1 MDYYCGQIVIMVI
14 LWVLGLGNSAI
25 VNDSNCFSTYRD
37 FNGNLVFISFTSNY
51 LLSTELFGCNEYLE
65 ISRINWLWQII
76 HCDCLACYLI
86 EPRAKDS
93 RLEIN
98 LHIETHRGLFYNQ
111 LYTTGR
117 VFPTAA
123 TPKLLNA
130 ITRCRF
136 VVRVRIAI
144 WRYATPLWPW
154 SMLPRK

>member
-51 LLSTELFGCNEYLE
+51 LLSTELFGWNEYLE

-86 EPRAKDS
+86 KPRAKNS
-93 RLEIN
+93 RLEID
-98 LHIETHRGLFYNQ
+98 LLIETRHREQSPTNQ
-111 LYTTGR
+111 PYYRPRNPTCAPDLKI
-117 VFPTAA
+117 VFAA
-123 TPKLLNA
+123 SARGAYKCWSL
-130 ITRCRF
+130 
-136 VVRVRIAI
+136 VR
-144 WRYATPLWPW
+144 
-154 SMLPRK
+154 